1 MINTLALAVYM
12 AINNN
17 VRVYDKSYNR
27 YQVVFDTEN
36 KSILKFTGYDKEGNP
51 SDLLDL
57 YLNNF
62 ELEKSKFDEVV
73 SYLKKRKIEY
83 GKFLMLDVTKK
94 DCFLYT
100 KVNDT
105 PLKYKL

>member
-17 VRVYDKSYNR
+17 VRSYDKSYNK

-36 KSILKFTGYDKEGNP
+36 KTILKFTGIDKEGNP
-51 SDLLDL
+51 TDLLDL
-57 YLNNF
+57 YLSNF
-62 ELEKSKFDEVV
+62 ELEKSRFDEVI
-73 SYLKKRKIEY
+73 SHLKKRKIEY
-83 GKFLMLDVTKK
+83 GKFLMLEVTKK
-94 DCFLYT
+94 DCFIYT
-100 KVNDT
+100 KVNDM